1 MKLKKLLVFPIIFPV
16 LLSGCGNEL
25 IVTSQAEQVE
35 ISLSWWGND
44 PRHEYTLKAVEEFEK
59 LHPDIH
65 VTCSYGEW
73 SGYQARNTV
82 RMVSDTE
89 ADVMQINYAWIQEYS
104 PDGEQFYDINKLAE
118 YVDLSNF
125 SQEALNSGMQNGKLN
140 ALPIALNAMTVY
152 INKTVYDKYGL
163 DVPETWDDLFNSAR
177 KMNGEVFPIS
187 MTSKAAWFYIVAYA
201 EQITG
206 KKFMNYDGSINFDE
220 NDVSLMLDFYKKL
233 INEKV
238 MPQVEYFERLNMDT
252 GEYAGCV
259 TWLSDASSYCDNAV
273 KNGFEIVIADY
284 TAGNED
290 NIGSGWYTKPA
301 TMFAVSKNTEYPK
314 ESAMLLDFLLNSDEN
329 AELQRI
335 EKGIPISDSARKYL
349 ENNNL
354 LVGLQY
360 DAFLKMSEYESELS
374 VLSPY
379 FENSDMIDAFIEAC
393 NMVLYERSSTS
404 DASKKFLE
412 DCKEILL

>member
-1 MKLKKLLVFPIIFPV
+1 MKLKKLLVFPIIFSV

-104 PDGEQFYDINKLAE
+104 PDGEQFYDISKLAE

-206 KKFMNYDGSINFDE
+206 K
-220 NDVSLMLDFYKKL
+220 
-233 INEKV
+233 
-238 MPQVEYFERLNMDT
+238 
-252 GEYAGCV
+252 
-259 TWLSDASSYCDNAV
+259 
-273 KNGFEIVIADY
+273 
-284 TAGNED
+284 
-290 NIGSGWYTKPA
+290 
-301 TMFAVSKNTEYPK
+301 
-314 ESAMLLDFLLNSDEN
+314 
-329 AELQRI
+329 
-335 EKGIPISDSARKYL
+335 
-349 ENNNL
+349 NL
-354 LVGLQY
+354 
-360 DAFLKMSEYESELS
+360 
-374 VLSPY
+374 
-379 FENSDMIDAFIEAC
+379 
-393 NMVLYERSSTS
+393 
-404 DASKKFLE
+404 
-412 DCKEILL
+412 